1 MGGGM
6 ENKLLLFTALSVG
19 LLLFGCTAQPAAPT
33 ATPGAE
39 VVKYVCADGKVVE
52 KAELCPA
59 AGATAAARELTK
71 EEQLSVC
78 TGMPEASV
86 GPMEELCIMGVAAK
100 NKDASLCQ
108 EASRDVRAS
117 CYALVATEKS
127 DVNVCSTAGTYKDKC
142 FEEYARSNRD
152 AAACDKISDIS
163 SKDNCYINLV
173 NTLGTPALCE
183 KVSSIGQ
190 KDGCYWNLAMRL
202 RDTSYCNKIASAD
215 QKQNCLQNIGG
226 GGQIQKPMPG

>member
-1 MGGGM
+1 V
-6 ENKLLLFTALSVG
+6 ENKLRLFIVLGLG

-52 KAELCPA
+52 RAELCPA
-59 AGATAAARELTK
+59 AAAAAARELTTA
-71 EEQLSVC
+71 EQLSVC

-100 NKDASLCQ
+100 NKDAPLCQ

-127 DVNVCSTAGTYKDKC
+127 DVNVCLTAGTYKDKC
-142 FEEYARSNRD
+142 FDEYARNNKD
-152 AAACDKISDIS
+152 ASACDKISDINY
-163 SKDNCYINLV
+163 KDSCYSNLV
-173 NTLGTPALCE
+173 NTLGTPALCD
-183 KVSSIGQ
+183 KIVSVGS
-190 KDGCYWNLAMRL
+190 KDGCYWNIAMRL
-202 RDTSYCNKIASAD
+202 RDTAYCNKITSAD
-215 QKQNCLQNIGG
+215 QKQSCLQNIGG
-226 GGQIQKPMPG
+226 GQSQKPA